1 LEWSLLFLGGKDIG
15 KYRQSKIF
23 YELFVEWRKIFYVLG
38 RDSGGLQ
45 LSLSESEA
53 EITSC
58 QNKIDDLKK
67 QQQQKINLIN
77 QLKTDIKNHEEALD
91 KVKEIIKSEGN
102 FENKISDISNKTNEA
117 AINYSSME
125 CSEQKFK

>member
-1 LEWSLLFLGGKDIG
+1 MNCFI
-15 KYRQSKIF
+15 IFCF

-38 RDSGGLQ
+38 RIAVDYSYLYQ
-45 LSLSESEA
+45 RAKSRYYEACA

-91 KVKEIIKSEGN
+91 KVKEIIKSE
-102 FENKISDISNKTNEA
+102 
-117 AINYSSME
+117 AILRI
-125 CSEQKFK
+125 KFRYFQQNQ

>member
-1 LEWSLLFLGGKDIG
+1 
-15 KYRQSKIF
+15 
-23 YELFVEWRKIFYVLG
+23 V
-38 RDSGGLQ
+38 
-45 LSLSESEA
+45 A

-102 FENKISDISNKTNEA
+102 LRI
-117 AINYSSME
+117 
-125 CSEQKFK
+125 KFQIFPTKPMRRQLITAVWLVAVM